1 MRTPEGTSSYTGQ
14 KPRRRGDVDCTWTFL
29 GLDQCC
35 GIPSHAACHKVA
47 VASTV
52 VASTGVP
59 TSPSKSGDTH

>member
-1 MRTPEGTSSYTGQ
+1 MHTPEGIQFLPTQVRNLVIGAMLF
-14 KPRRRGDVDCTWTFL
+14 GLGWTF
-29 GLDQCC
+29 QCC

-59 TSPSKSGDTH
+59 TSPSKNGDTH